1 MAATVENKL
10 LAVVRVRGTNNV
22 RESISH
28 TLDRLNL
35 KRINNL
41 SFVFGTKSN
50 LGMVRKCND
59 YITYGE
65 VPQDLVEKLLAKKGL
80 KPTGS
85 VSELVSGKKT
95 PKDLGI
101 KMPLHMKPPRR
112 GYRDI
117 KAGFN
122 AGGDLGYR
130 GEKIMELVKRMM

>member
-1 MAATVENKL
+1 MTADVENKL

-22 RESISH
+22 RESIEH
-28 TLDRLNL
+28 TLGRLNL
-35 KRINNL
+35 KHVNNL
-41 SFVFGTKSN
+41 SLVYGTKSN

-59 YITYGE
+59 FIAYGE
-65 VPQDLVEKLLAKKGL
+65 IAQELVEKLLEKKGV

-85 VSELVSGKKT
+85 VSELVAGKKT
-95 PKDLGI
+95 PKALGI
-101 KMPLHMKPPRR
+101 KMPLKMKPPRR

-130 GEKIMELVKRMM
+130 GEKISELVKRMM